1 MEIKDIIKQKRIEH
15 GYTMKELAQMVGV
28 SEATVSQWESG
39 NLATMKHTK
48 IMLLSN
54 ALGIS
59 PAALFDSAPEPPA
72 QALKLTDQEKSMIKK
87 YRQLNADGNW
97 LLITRLILCCISK
110 SSPLKKKSR
119 I

>member
-1 MEIKDIIKQKRIEH
+1 
-15 GYTMKELAQMVGV
+15 MKELAQMVGV

-72 QALKLTDQEKSMIKK
+72 QALKLTDQEKSLIVKIHPPS
-87 YRQLNADGNW
+87 GW
-97 LLITRLILCCISK
+97 LLFFGHSPIF
-110 SSPLKKKSR
+110 SSHT
-119 I
+119 

>member
-1 MEIKDIIKQKRIEH
+1 
-15 GYTMKELAQMVGV
+15 MVGV
-28 SEATVSQWESG
+28 SEATVSRWESG

-87 YRQLNADGNW
+87 YALVHYLW
-97 LLITRLILCCISK
+97 LGRP
-110 SSPLKKKSR
+110 SPIFVLD
-119 I
+119 